1 MPFAAIVGGFLGA
14 CLIHFA
20 ALLILKQFGRLTDN
34 DLFYDYIY
42 HALDY
47 ITFGW
52 LFVYFTY
59 HVAPRHKTIAAVV
72 MTTLLGVFNLAIIIL
87 ALGFFHN
94 EPHFSKEWISL
105 CAAASQI
112 AAIFTVMNLHK
123 KNPNNRVLSATQT

>member
-20 ALLILKQFGRLTDN
+20 ALLILKQFGSLTDN

-42 HALDY
+42 PALDH
-47 ITFGW
+47 IALGW

-59 HVAPRHKTIAAVV
+59 QVAPRHKIIAAVV
-72 MTTLLGVFNLAIIIL
+72 MATLFGAYNLAMVIF
-87 ALGFFHN
+87 ALKFLPD
-94 EPHFSKEWISL
+94 EPHFSVGWTSL
-105 CAAASQI
+105 CTVASQI

-123 KNPNNRVLSATQT
+123 QNPNNRVLSATQT